1 MTPRTLAGCALFA
14 LFCSCTGTSLKK
26 TWKSPDYKGAPLTKL
41 AVLAIDERRDL
52 RIGFENRLV
61 QQIQKNGAS
70 AITTFDLFSLP
81 EVNSDKAGAARRL
94 QSAGAEALVLLRLRD
109 ISSAYRESRPGDER
123 YAETI
128 TGFEMGP
135 WYDYFSVAYA
145 DMSPTYGNLKQ
156 KVFLET
162 SVYDLKTAK
171 RLWSGLTETV
181 VTDTMDRI
189 AEMDPI
195 VAKAVAA
202 MRKDAIIP

>member
-1 MTPRTLAGCALFA
+1 MNHRTLAGCAIAA
-14 LFCSCTGTSLKK
+14 LLCSCTGTSLKK
-26 TWKSPDYKGAPLTKL
+26 TWKSPDYRGGPITKL
-41 AVLAIDERRDL
+41 AVLTIDERRDL
-52 RIGFENRLV
+52 RIGFENRLA

-81 EVNSDKAGAARRL
+81 EVNRDKAAAAERL
-94 QSAGAEALVLLRLRD
+94 RSAGAEALVLLRLMD
-109 ISSAYRESRPGDER
+109 VNTAYRESRPGAER

-156 KVFLET
+156 KIYLET

-202 MRKDAIIP
+202 MRTDGIIP